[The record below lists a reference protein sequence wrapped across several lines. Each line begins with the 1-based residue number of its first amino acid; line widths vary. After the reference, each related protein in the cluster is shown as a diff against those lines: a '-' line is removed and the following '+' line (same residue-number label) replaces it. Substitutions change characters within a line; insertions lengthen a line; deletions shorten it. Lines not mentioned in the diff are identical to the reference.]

1 MAHSDAA
8 RKDRRSAYEFLKVL
22 ELMHVR
28 FEDGHCAG
36 PLGGCNVADVVV
48 VVLLLLLFRLRS
60 GGGVIRLD
68 LVVMGG
74 NVIEWRRWLIKA
86 NGGIGLVQ
94 LAEFGFVVAV
104 VQFHCAVTIGG
115 RMQAS
120 GFGRIFGLG
129 RILGGR
135 LACDLDLRLLRRRL
149 GHRFDRHGVGDYMR
163 PGVLSRESKATR
175 AKPPGLVLMQARAG
189 SWFGRLGTVQ
199 RRAAG

>member
-8 RKDRRSAYEFLKVL
+8 PKGRRSAYESLKVL

-28 FEDGHCAG
+28 FEDGDCSG
-36 PLGGCNVADVVV
+36 PLGRCNVADVIFLFLFG
-48 VVLLLLLFRLRS
+48 LLR
-60 GGGVIRLD
+60 GGVVFRLD
-68 LVVMGG
+68 LAAMGG
-74 NVIEWRRWLIKA
+74 NVIERRGWLIKT

-94 LAEFGFVVAV
+94 LAEFGFVIAV

-115 RMQAS
+115 RMQA
-120 GFGRIFGLG
+120 GGLGRIFRLG

-135 LACDLDLRLLRRRL
+135 LACDLDLRLLRRHL

-163 PGVLSRESKATR
+163 PGVLSKESKATR
-175 AKPPGLVLMQARAG
+175 ARPPGLVLMQARAR
-189 SWFGRLGTVQ
+189 SWFGRLDTVQ